1 MDPSS
6 QLPLLPSERKVKAQ
20 SPEARDDTCG
30 SPSHD
35 HIMTDVM
42 IAISDKSQ
50 SFLSADDSS
59 KPQNLISNKPI
70 TLRRDEE
77 ESYLVAKN
85 EHVELFFN
93 QIRPLSASTSS
104 RQFLRFMFSTTSF
117 MDSFALKLDT
127 KLMGVSRKI
136 GNLELKVH
144 LLQNRWKEQSK
155 NILQHGKG
163 T

>member
-6 QLPLLPSERKVKAQ
+6 QLPLLPSERKEKAQ
-20 SPEARDDTCG
+20 SPGARDDTCA

-35 HIMTDVM
+35 HHMTDVL
-42 IAISDKSQ
+42 IAVSDKSP
-50 SFLSADDSS
+50 SSLSADNST
-59 KPQNLISNKPI
+59 KPQHRISNKPI

-77 ESYLVAKN
+77 ESYLVAEN
-85 EHVELFFN
+85 EHVHQFFN

-117 MDSFALKLDT
+117 MDSFAMKLDT

-144 LLQNRWKEQSK
+144 LLQNRWKEQSR
-155 NILQHGKG
+155 NIQRGKG
-163 T
+163 M